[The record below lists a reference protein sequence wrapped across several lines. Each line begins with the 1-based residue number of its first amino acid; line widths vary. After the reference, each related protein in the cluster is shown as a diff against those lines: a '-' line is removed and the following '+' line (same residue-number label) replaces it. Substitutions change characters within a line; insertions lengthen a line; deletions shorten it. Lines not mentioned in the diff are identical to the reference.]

1 VPAIDIIMQAGDFN
15 FIILQDTSRVILK
28 TNPVKTG
35 TPVSLEPVIM
45 PSLLQEQPLQ
55 ETDVLTRRQ
64 EITNHKTPF
73 IFRKKS
79 IENPDLVNDSTLHL
93 KPQPDFFIQQISV
106 KPKGLMLPSIPHWN
120 HSPDWFVYLFL
131 GTFVIFVFVKQSA
144 KKYFSLLF
152 QSITSYLASA
162 RMFREQNISLVQGSA
177 VMELFYLLVMALFG
191 YQVLHQFG
199 ISFPF
204 PDFFEF
210 LICFGVLFLFFQVKI
225 MIYKL
230 LGFVSGTNTETREYL
245 FNIQNHNKV
254 LGILLWPLV
263 ALIAWLPFRNSWIF
277 ILTGLLLTA
286 IIYLIYLFRGA
297 KIIIKKQY
305 SMFYLFLYLCTLEIL
320 PLLLLFK
327 FIQTR

>member
-1 VPAIDIIMQAGDFN
+1 MMPAGDFQ
-15 FIILQDTSRVILK
+15 FTVIQDTSRVILK
-28 TNPVKTG
+28 TTPVKTG
-35 TPVSLEPVIM
+35 TQVSLEPVKI
-45 PSLLQEQPLQ
+45 PALLQDQPLQ
-55 ETDVLTRRQ
+55 ETDVLIRKQ
-64 EITNHKTPF
+64 EIEPKTSF
-73 IFRKKS
+73 YFRKKS
-79 IENPDLVNDSTLHL
+79 LENPNLVNDSTLHL
-93 KPQPDFFIQQISV
+93 KPQPDFFIQKITV
-106 KPKGLMLPSIPHWN
+106 EPKGLMLPSILHRT
-120 HSPDWFVYLFL
+120 HSYDWFVFLFL
-131 GTFVIFVFVKQSA
+131 GTFVILVFVKQSA

-191 YQVLHQFG
+191 YQVLHHFG

-204 PDFFEF
+204 PDFVVF
-210 LICFGVLFLFFQVKI
+210 LVCFGILFLFFQVKH

-230 LGFVSGTNTETREYL
+230 LGFVSGTHTETREYL

-263 ALIAWLPFRNSWIF
+263 ALIAWLPFKNSWVF

-286 IIYLIYLFRGA
+286 IIYLIYLIRGA
-297 KIIIKKQY
+297 RILIKKQY
-305 SMFYLFLYLCTLEIL
+305 SILYLFLYLCTLEIL
-320 PLLLLFK
+320 PLLVLFK